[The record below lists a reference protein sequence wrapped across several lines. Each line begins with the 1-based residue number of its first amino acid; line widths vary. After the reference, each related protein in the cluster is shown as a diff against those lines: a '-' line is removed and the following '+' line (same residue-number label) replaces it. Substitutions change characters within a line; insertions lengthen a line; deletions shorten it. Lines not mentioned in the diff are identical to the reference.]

1 MKSMRLKAVLRET
14 WRNVA
19 TGTSRC
25 ALIWLLLSICA
36 VACMCADLTQMTGL
50 IGDAWKWKESGA
62 STYAITLQGGIDGA
76 ACEGLRSAN
85 GVLGAAALR
94 QSSDRVRIASL
105 PATEIPTYEASAH
118 VAQVFAA
125 TGIRKDNSGV
135 IMSTAVARTYG
146 AHAGTVLPLVGGA
159 RMRVSATFDWP
170 SDGRQPTYGY
180 AIISPGNDTKA
191 YDTCLVRA
199 WPVPDGIESLL
210 RVSIRADA
218 ESGVG
223 AAASSTSAGT
233 SRSNETPH
241 AKISRINTMLGSH
254 MPGPADFDARIT
266 RYAPLLMFVIAMA
279 LGFASVCMRRIEI
292 ASALHAGYPKTAVLL
307 QLFLETLA
315 TVAASCVA
323 CLPVVAIVPL
333 ILTGSGDAMPVVAML
348 CCVPGAMSVGM
359 LAGTAVGGMTIRERQ
374 LFAYFKARA

>member
-1 MKSMRLKAVLRET
+1 MKPMRLKAVLRET

-50 IGDAWKWKESGA
+50 IGDARKWEESGA

-125 TGIRKDNSGV
+125 TGIRKGNSGV

-146 AHAGTVLPLVGGA
+146 AHAGAVLPLVGGT
-159 RMRVSATFDWP
+159 RMRVSATFNWP

-199 WPVPDGIESLL
+199 WPVPDDIESLL

-218 ESGVG
+218 ESGTG
-223 AAASSTSAGT
+223 AAASATSAGAV
-233 SRSNETPH
+233 ETTKRRMRKSAGSIPRWG
-241 AKISRINTMLGSH
+241 RICL
-254 MPGPADFDARIT
+254 
-266 RYAPLLMFVIAMA
+266 V
-279 LGFASVCMRRIEI
+279 RRI
-292 ASALHAGYPKTAVLL
+292 S
-307 QLFLETLA
+307 
-315 TVAASCVA
+315 
-323 CLPVVAIVPL
+323 
-333 ILTGSGDAMPVVAML
+333 MPVS
-348 CCVPGAMSVGM
+348 PGM
-359 LAGTAVGGMTIRERQ
+359 RHC
-374 LFAYFKARA
+374 

>member
-1 MKSMRLKAVLRET
+1 MKPMRLKAVLRET

-25 ALIWLLLSICA
+25 ALISLLLSICA

-50 IGDAWKWKESGA
+50 IGDARKWEESGA

-233 SRSNETPH
+233 SGSNETPH

-292 ASALHAGYPKTAVLL
+292 ASALHAGYPKTAMLL
-307 QLFLETLA
+307 QLSLETLA
-315 TVAASCVA
+315 TMAASCVA

-348 CCVPGAMSVGM
+348 CRVPGAMSVGM
-359 LAGTAVGGMTIRERQ
+359 LAGLRLGV
-374 LFAYFKARA
+374 

>member
-1 MKSMRLKAVLRET
+1 MIFL
-14 WRNVA
+14 VA
-19 TGTSRC
+19 GTS
-25 ALIWLLLSICA
+25 
-36 VACMCADLTQMTGL
+36 VLTFTTSP
-50 IGDAWKWKESGA
+50 I
-62 STYAITLQGGIDGA
+62 
-76 ACEGLRSAN
+76 
-85 GVLGAAALR
+85 VL
-94 QSSDRVRIASL
+94 
-105 PATEIPTYEASAH
+105 T
-118 VAQVFAA
+118 
-125 TGIRKDNSGV
+125 
-135 IMSTAVARTYG
+135 
-146 AHAGTVLPLVGGA
+146 
-159 RMRVSATFDWP
+159 
-170 SDGRQPTYGY
+170 
-180 AIISPGNDTKA
+180 
-191 YDTCLVRA
+191 
-199 WPVPDGIESLL
+199 DGIESLL

-233 SRSNETPH
+233 SGSNETPH

-292 ASALHAGYPKTAVLL
+292 ASALHAGYPKTAMLL

-333 ILTGSGDAMPVVAML
+333 ILTGSGDAIPVVAML
-348 CCVPGAMSVGM
+348 CRVPGAMSVGM

>member
-1 MKSMRLKAVLRET
+1 MKPMRLKAVLRET

-25 ALIWLLLSICA
+25 ALISLLLSICA

-50 IGDAWKWKESGA
+50 IGDARKWEESGA

-125 TGIRKDNSGV
+125 TGMRKDNSGV

-170 SDGRQPTYGY
+170 SDGRQPTYGLRLSRP
-180 AIISPGNDTKA
+180 ATIPRPMTPVWSVRGRFPTVSKACCVSPFAPMPNPVSAPLRAPPLPGRVEAMKRRMRKSAGSIPCWGRICLARWISMPASPG
-191 YDTCLVRA
+191 
-199 WPVPDGIESLL
+199 
-210 RVSIRADA
+210 
-218 ESGVG
+218 
-223 AAASSTSAGT
+223 
-233 SRSNETPH
+233 
-241 AKISRINTMLGSH
+241 
-254 MPGPADFDARIT
+254 
-266 RYAPLLMFVIAMA
+266 
-279 LGFASVCMRRIEI
+279 MR
-292 ASALHAGYPKTAVLL
+292 H
-307 QLFLETLA
+307 
-315 TVAASCVA
+315 C
-323 CLPVVAIVPL
+323 
-333 ILTGSGDAMPVVAML
+333 
-348 CCVPGAMSVGM
+348 
-359 LAGTAVGGMTIRERQ
+359 
-374 LFAYFKARA
+374 

>member
-1 MKSMRLKAVLRET
+1 MKPMRLKAVLRET

-125 TGIRKDNSGV
+125 TGIRKGNSGV

-146 AHAGTVLPLVGGA
+146 AHAGTVLPLVGGT
-159 RMRVSATFDWP
+159 RMRVSATFNWP

-191 YDTCLVRA
+191 YDTCLVRT
-199 WPVPDGIESLL
+199 WPVPDDIESLL

-218 ESGVG
+218 ESGTG
-223 AAASSTSAGT
+223 AAASATSAGA
-233 SRSNETPH
+233 SGNNETPH

-254 MPGPADFDARIT
+254 MPG
-266 RYAPLLMFVIAMA
+266 
-279 LGFASVCMRRIEI
+279 RRISMP
-292 ASALHAGYPKTAVLL
+292 AS
-307 QLFLETLA
+307 
-315 TVAASCVA
+315 
-323 CLPVVAIVPL
+323 
-333 ILTGSGDAMPVVAML
+333 
-348 CCVPGAMSVGM
+348 PGM
-359 LAGTAVGGMTIRERQ
+359 RHC
-374 LFAYFKARA
+374 

>member
-1 MKSMRLKAVLRET
+1 MRAYL
-14 WRNVA
+14 
-19 TGTSRC
+19 
-25 ALIWLLLSICA
+25 A
-36 VACMCADLTQMTGL
+36 VAVDMRGRMHVRRPDADDGVDRRRPEMGGIRCLHL
-50 IGDAWKWKESGA
+50 CDHFA
-62 STYAITLQGGIDGA
+62 GGIDGA

-125 TGIRKDNSGV
+125 TGMRKDNSGV
-135 IMSTAVARTYG
+135 IVSTAVARTYG
-146 AHAGTVLPLVGGA
+146 AHAGTVLPFVGGA

-223 AAASSTSAGT
+223 AAAAPPLPGRVEATKRRMRKSAG
-233 SRSNETPH
+233 SIPCWG
-241 AKISRINTMLGSH
+241 RICL
-254 MPGPADFDARIT
+254 A
-266 RYAPLLMFVIAMA
+266 
-279 LGFASVCMRRIEI
+279 RRISMP
-292 ASALHAGYPKTAVLL
+292 AS
-307 QLFLETLA
+307 
-315 TVAASCVA
+315 
-323 CLPVVAIVPL
+323 
-333 ILTGSGDAMPVVAML
+333 
-348 CCVPGAMSVGM
+348 PGM
-359 LAGTAVGGMTIRERQ
+359 RHC
-374 LFAYFKARA
+374 